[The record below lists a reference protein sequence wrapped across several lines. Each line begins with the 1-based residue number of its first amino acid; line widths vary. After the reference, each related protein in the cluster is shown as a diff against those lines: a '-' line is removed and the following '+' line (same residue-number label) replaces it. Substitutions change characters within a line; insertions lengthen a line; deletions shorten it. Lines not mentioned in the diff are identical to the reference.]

1 MSDDPQR
8 DEDSTTA
15 DVQRGIQAGAQA
27 AQGAVGAVQAA
38 SSGDAAGTVAGLAGG
53 AAAVAGAA
61 GGEAGEAVATGA
73 RVVQTGAQVV
83 GAAQRVGGAASSGDV
98 AGAAQGLGSAAG
110 AVGGSPLVQDRGAR
124 EALGAG
130 GQALGSA
137 NQGGAQPTQRT
148 PQTPSTRRAESST
161 ARADAASGSQAHDAV
176 SFHVEID
183 GIETLSVRS
192 VHISEALNQLGSCAV
207 RLVCREPP
215 VTADLLRKECTVS
228 IERSD
233 QRRMYKGVVRQ
244 ARVGRRVDDVELT
257 LHLVPGLW
265 YLSQIVT
272 SRVHQNTTV
281 PALVASLVEEL
292 LGDSSRA
299 VRDATTGSYQ
309 EHEYLVQYQ
318 ESYLDFINRLCEHEG
333 IFWYLDHESDRETLV
348 LADSTA
354 GLPQVREGED
364 ARIRHAARASIAQ
377 EEITAADHQ
386 QQVGPTD
393 AVLAEYDWTRP
404 QVPMRGEQ
412 TGRGTGN
419 LALEVYDH
427 TDAITFHRYD
437 DLAFRAD
444 TGADQALLRA
454 QRLDLDRQDW
464 SMQASLVGA
473 RPGHVFEV
481 VDCPDAD
488 LDGRYMIVT
497 ANSHGAS
504 DGGRS
509 GGYRNDLSVVPLTVP
524 YRPPR
529 TTPRPVIA
537 GFESATVVTD
547 GQEIQTDVHGRVK
560 VQFHWDRLG
569 ERNDQSSCWLRV
581 VHNWAGEGFGTFFL
595 PRKGMEVIVGF
606 LGGNPDRPIVTGCV
620 YNGDNRARVEL
631 DAKKTQSVIRT
642 KSSPDSEGFNELRFE
657 DETGGEFISV
667 HAQKD
672 YNETVLHD
680 HSTHVHND
688 QTNTVDGNQTE
699 KVGREQKMTVDKNRT
714 VHVKGSQSFSIDG
727 GEETDGITGSKLQ
740 IKGDYKVDV
749 SDWIEIE
756 APTHIQIKCGDSIIR
771 MEPGRISLHAGPG
784 AEIVLDANARVQS
797 NAGSC
802 ATLDDDVKV
811 SASTGGALALTGDAE
826 LSSIAGSNVL
836 LDVNAKVTS
845 SKKASVELTADA
857 ELEGINANVVGK
869 TEAMVNAPHAKLVG
883 KGGSVKAGAT
893 GVEVSGGTVDVSGS
907 SGVTIAGAVV
917 RIN

>member
-1 MSDDPQR
+1 MP
-8 DEDSTTA
+8 A
-15 DVQRGIQAGAQA
+15 
-27 AQGAVGAVQAA
+27 
-38 SSGDAAGTVAGLAGG
+38 
-53 AAAVAGAA
+53 
-61 GGEAGEAVATGA
+61 
-73 RVVQTGAQVV
+73 
-83 GAAQRVGGAASSGDV
+83 
-98 AGAAQGLGSAAG
+98 
-110 AVGGSPLVQDRGAR
+110 
-124 EALGAG
+124 
-130 GQALGSA
+130 
-137 NQGGAQPTQRT
+137 
-148 PQTPSTRRAESST
+148 
-161 ARADAASGSQAHDAV
+161 
-176 SFHVEID
+176 
-183 GIETLSVRS
+183 
-192 VHISEALNQLGSCAV
+192 
-207 RLVCREPP
+207 
-215 VTADLLRKECTVS
+215 LRKECTLS

-233 QRRMYKGVVRQ
+233 QRRLFKGIIRK
-244 ARVGRRVDDVELT
+244 ARVDRSVGDTVEVV
-257 LHLVPGLW
+257 LHVVPAIWL
-265 YLSQIVT
+265 LSQVVT
-272 SRVHQNTTV
+272 SRVHQNTTI
-281 PALVASLVEEL
+281 PALVAALVDEL
-292 LGDSSRA
+292 LGARQRT
-299 VRDATTGSYQ
+299 VRDDTTQ
-309 EHEYLVQYQ
+309 VHEEHEYLVQYQ
-318 ESYLDFINRLCEHEG
+318 ESYFDFINRLCEQEG
-333 IFWYLDHESDRETLV
+333 IFWYLDHETDRETLV
-348 LADSTA
+348 LADSSA
-354 GLPQVREGED
+354 GLPRAREGED
-364 ARIRHAARASIAQ
+364 ARLEHAGRGSLAQ
-377 EEITAADHQ
+377 EEITAVDHDQ
-386 QQVGPTD
+386 QLGPTD
-393 AVLAEYDWTRP
+393 VSLSEYDWTRP
-404 QVPMRGEQ
+404 RVPMRGQ
-412 TGRGTGN
+412 QIARGEGTP
-419 LALEVYDH
+419 ALEIYDH
-427 TDAITFHRYD
+427 TDAITFHRYSSP
-437 DLAFRAD
+437 AFAAD
-444 TGADQALLRA
+444 TGATQAQLIA
-454 QRLDLDRQDW
+454 ERLDLDRQDW
-464 SMQASLVGA
+464 SMQGSLVGA

-481 VDCPDAD
+481 VNCPDEE
-488 LDGRYMIVT
+488 LDGEYMIV
-497 ANSHGAS
+497 SVSSSGIS
-504 DGGRS
+504 SGGRT
-509 GGYRNDLSVVPLTVP
+509 GTYRSEMRVVPTQLP

-869 TEAMVNAPHAKLVG
+869 TEAMVNAPHAKLVA